1 MRGIVDWLENLGLSQ
16 YAQRFVENDI
26 DLILLAELTDGDLKE
41 LGVVSLGHRR
51 KLLRAITAMG
61 TPAAVAG
68 AARTATPVML
78 QPIAGVALPPA
89 AIPARVESL
98 GQRRHVTVLFCDVA
112 DSTAIAAKLDAEE
125 WRDLV
130 EGFREAASAAVT
142 EMGGH
147 VAQKLGDGLMSLFG
161 YPLAHEND
169 AERAARAALAI
180 QRALA
185 ELNRS
190 NAATGKP
197 VLNARIGLET
207 GPVVLNA
214 AGEIFGDAPNIAA
227 RVQALAD
234 PGTILIT
241 AHLLHQITGLFVV
254 EERGSHLLKGLAEP
268 VPLFRLVRASG
279 GGRRF
284 RPRQLTPLVGRGTEI
299 AMLMRRW
306 ERARNGDGQLVL
318 VMGEP
323 GLGKSRLIEEFH
335 ARLRDVPHTWV
346 EWSCSQMLQN
356 TPLHPVAE
364 WGREPFGGADIPPAR
379 QAAELENTLVHIKLD
394 PGENVPLLAP
404 LLGISL
410 PRERAST
417 LAPEVFRS
425 RQLAALT
432 NWMIAKARAQPAVLA
447 LEDLQ
452 WADPTTLDLLRLIAE
467 RGAQAPLFIA
477 ATTRPEFRAPWRA
490 RPHHCAISLAPL
502 DTDQVRRMVSELSA
516 RNALPRD
523 VVDDVA
529 ARTGGVPLFI
539 EEVTRLLLERGE
551 QSGLHSIPPTLQ
563 QSLMARLDRLGR
575 EREVVQIG
583 SVIGGGFSYG
593 LLQALVGVEDASLQ
607 AALERLV
614 EAGILSVHGLVPDSQ
629 YRFRHALIQATAYE
643 NLLKARRQSLHRA
656 VAEILRD
663 RFADTAAAEPEAVA
677 HHFTQAG
684 VPDAAIEWWGKAG
697 DQALRRSAFREAMAH
712 LRKAIEMTGS
722 VLSSP
727 ELPAAAKAVA
737 SSQRL
742 KLETSYG
749 QALMW
754 SRGFSSEE
762 SNTVFARAQQL
773 AEGDDNVTERFDAYY
788 GLWLGRISRGELL
801 LARKTAETFRREAEQ
816 MAQMTEAAVACRV
829 LGTTCFAQGDFVEA
843 VAHFEAALRIHDP
856 ERDHDAK
863 FRFGSDS
870 AAVAAAYVAH
880 AKWQFGELTRARELI
895 EQALARAI
903 ESAHAPTLVIVQHF
917 KVHYDIL
924 RGDAAAARRDA
935 KTLVELSREHG
946 IALFLAMGAVS
957 SSWARARLG
966 DREAVTELQQSV
978 AAFADQG
985 NKLWV
990 PIYEGLLAELEA
1002 ERGNVEVAS
1011 TRIDQ
1016 ALGLA
1021 QQTGEHRY
1029 DAVLHRIHG
1038 EILLRNDP
1046 PNYARAEESLL
1057 NAIDIARQQKA
1068 RSFELLGALA
1078 LAKVYRRTNR
1088 HAEARAT
1095 LALAL
1100 EGFSPTPELPAV
1112 SDAQTLLAEL
1122 AP

>member
-16 YAQRFVENDI
+16 YAQRFVDNDI
-26 DLILLAELTDGDLKE
+26 DLILLSELTDGDLKE

-61 TPAAVAG
+61 TPSAVTHAP
-68 AARTATPVML
+68 RTATFVIP
-78 QPIAGVALPPA
+78 QPIAGVASRSA
-89 AIPARVESL
+89 AIPARVETL

-130 EGFREAASAAVT
+130 EGFRETASAAVT

-180 QRALA
+180 QRALD
-185 ELNRS
+185 ELNRT
-190 NAATGKP
+190 NAAAGKP

-284 RPRQLTPLVGRGTEI
+284 RPRQLTPLVGRGAEI

-318 VMGEP
+318 VIGEP

-364 WGREPFGGADIPPAR
+364 WGRERFGGAEIPPAR

-394 PGENVPLLAP
+394 PVENVPLLAP

-410 PRERAST
+410 PRDRAST
-417 LAPEVFRS
+417 LAPEAFRS

-452 WADPTTLDLLRLIAE
+452 WADPTTLDLLRHIGE

-490 RPHHCAISLAPL
+490 RPHHCTISLAPL
-502 DTDQVRRMVSELSA
+502 DSDQVRRMVSELSA

-607 AALERLV
+607 AALERLA
-614 EAGILSVHGLVPDSQ
+614 EAGILSVHGLAPNSQ
-629 YRFRHALIQATAYE
+629 YRFKHALIQEAAYE

-663 RFADTAAAEPEAVA
+663 RFADTAAVEPEAVA

-697 DQALRRSAFREAMAH
+697 DQALRRTAFREAMAH

-801 LARKTAETFRREAEQ
+801 LARKTAETFRRETEQ

-829 LGTTCFAQGDFVEA
+829 LGTTCFAQGDFIEA
-843 VAHFEAALRIHDP
+843 VTHFEAALRIHDP

-870 AAVAAAYVAH
+870 AAVAAAYLAH

-924 RGDAAAARRDA
+924 RGDAAAARRGA
-935 KTLVELSREHG
+935 KTLIELSREHG

-966 DREAVTELQQSV
+966 DREATTELQQSV

-1011 TRIDQ
+1011 SWIDQ

-1029 DAVLHRIHG
+1029 DAVLHRIRG
-1038 EILLRNDP
+1038 EILLKNDP
-1046 PNYARAEESLL
+1046 PNHARVEESLL
-1057 NAIDIARQQKA
+1057 NAIDIARRQKA

-1078 LAKVYRRTNR
+1078 LARVYRRTNR

-1095 LALAL
+1095 LAPAL

-1122 AP
+1122 TL